1 MKEEGAGYA
10 TGKGKTLDGTGALR
24 LAKGGEAMKFER
36 GSTNQA
42 KMLASEWIKQNLH
55 EICRNVECGLPEY
68 DDRIDLWR
76 VPIKSKKSISQ
87 SIGEI
92 KINREITKIVD
103 YTEVKL
109 MLKRFH
115 LSDKTTSEGNR
126 KKGLFYPT
134 PIPNK
139 VILGD
144 SIKVLENF
152 PPDTAQLIVTS
163 PPYYNAKTEYSEYVD
178 YQEYLDF
185 LRKVIIRCHSVLSEG
200 RFFVINVSPV
210 LIKRTSRNTSS
221 KRIPIPFDV
230 HRIMDSVG
238 FDFIDDII
246 WEKPEGAGWN
256 LGRGRRFKAD
266 RQPLQYKPVTV
277 TEYVLVYRKRT
288 DKLIDWNIRNHYD
301 HQLVEDSKILGEY
314 DVTNIWKIKPGVN
327 KNHPAV
333 FPDELVEK
341 VIRYYSFKGDM
352 VLDPFGGSGT
362 VGRVAYKMGRRFM
375 LIDREP
381 NYYSLMRE
389 MLSALVDD
397 KTRIDYCAESDFM
410 EEETE

>member
-1 MKEEGAGYA
+1 MRFLLKIIRICNRIIRICIRAVKY
-10 TGKGKTLDGTGALR
+10 
-24 LAKGGEAMKFER
+24 MKFEK
-36 GSTNQA
+36 GSTNRA
-42 KMLASEWIKQNLH
+42 RELALKWLEENFE
-55 EICRNVECGLPEY
+55 EICASIDCGLPEY
-68 DDRIDLWR
+68 DDRLDVWR
-76 VPIKSKKSISQ
+76 ISVKAIKNTNISL
-87 SIGEI
+87 GEI
-92 KINREITKIVD
+92 QIDRKLTKIVD
-103 YTEVKL
+103 YTEKNL
-109 MLKRFH
+109 MLERYSK
-115 LSDKTTSEGNR
+115 LQKKSGAESR
-126 KKGLFYPT
+126 KKGLFYPA

-152 PPDTAQLIVTS
+152 PPDTAQLVITS
-163 PPYYNAKTEYSEYVD
+163 PPYFNAKTEYSEYVD

-185 LRKVIIRCHSVLSEG
+185 LRKVIVRCHTILSEG

-230 HRIMDSVG
+230 HKIMDSVG

-256 LGRGRRFKAD
+256 VGRGRRFKAD

-301 HQLVEDSKILGEY
+301 HSLVEESKILGDY
-314 DVTNIWKIKPGVN
+314 DVTNIWKIKPGIN

-333 FPDELVEK
+333 FPDELVRK
-341 VIRYYSFKGDM
+341 VIRYYSFKDDM

-362 VGRVAYKMGRRFM
+362 VGRIAYEMERRFM

-381 NYYSLMRE
+381 TYYNLMKE
-389 MLSALVDD
+389 VLSELIDGNV
-397 KTRIDYCAESDFM
+397 RVDYCTENDFIDEES
-410 EEETE
+410 E

>member
-1 MKEEGAGYA
+1 
-10 TGKGKTLDGTGALR
+10 
-24 LAKGGEAMKFER
+24 MKFEK
-36 GSTNQA
+36 GSTNRA
-42 KMLASEWIKQNLH
+42 RELALKWLEENFE
-55 EICRNVECGLPEY
+55 EICASIDCGLPEY
-68 DDRIDLWR
+68 DDRLDVWR
-76 VPIKSKKSISQ
+76 ISVKAIKNTNISL
-87 SIGEI
+87 GEI
-92 KINREITKIVD
+92 QIDRKLTKIVD
-103 YTEVKL
+103 YTEKNL
-109 MLKRFH
+109 MLERYSK
-115 LSDKTTSEGNR
+115 LQKKSGAESR
-126 KKGLFYPT
+126 KKGLFYPA

-152 PPDTAQLIVTS
+152 PPDTAQLVITS
-163 PPYYNAKTEYSEYVD
+163 PPYFNAKTEYSEYVD

-185 LRKVIIRCHSVLSEG
+185 LRKVIVRCHTILSEG

-230 HRIMDSVG
+230 HKIMDSVG

-256 LGRGRRFKAD
+256 VGRGRRFKAD

-301 HQLVEDSKILGEY
+301 HSLVEESKILGDY
-314 DVTNIWKIKPGVN
+314 DVTNIWKIKPGIN

-333 FPDELVEK
+333 FPDELVRK
-341 VIRYYSFKGDM
+341 VIRYYSFKDDM

-362 VGRVAYKMGRRFM
+362 VGRIAYEMERRFM

-381 NYYSLMRE
+381 TYYNLMKE
-389 MLSALVDD
+389 VLSELIDGNV
-397 KTRIDYCAESDFM
+397 RVDYCTENDFIDEES
-410 EEETE
+410 E

>member
-1 MKEEGAGYA
+1 
-10 TGKGKTLDGTGALR
+10 
-24 LAKGGEAMKFER
+24 MKFEK
-36 GSTNQA
+36 GSTNRA
-42 KMLASEWIKQNLH
+42 RELALKWLEENFE
-55 EICRNVECGLPEY
+55 EICASIDCGLPEY
-68 DDRIDLWR
+68 DDRLDVWR
-76 VPIKSKKSISQ
+76 ISVKAIKNTNISL
-87 SIGEI
+87 GEI
-92 KINREITKIVD
+92 QIDRKLTKIVD
-103 YTEVKL
+103 YTEKNL
-109 MLKRFH
+109 MLERYSK
-115 LSDKTTSEGNR
+115 LQKKSGAESR
-126 KKGLFYPT
+126 KKGLFYPA

-152 PPDTAQLIVTS
+152 PPDTAQLVITS
-163 PPYYNAKTEYSEYVD
+163 PPYFNAKTEYSEYVD

-185 LRKVIIRCHSVLSEG
+185 LRKVIVRCHTILSEG

-230 HRIMDSVG
+230 HKIMDSVG

-256 LGRGRRFKAD
+256 VGRGRRFKAD

-301 HQLVEDSKILGEY
+301 HSLVEESKILGDY
-314 DVTNIWKIKPGVN
+314 DVTNIGKIKPGIN

-333 FPDELVEK
+333 FPDELVRK
-341 VIRYYSFKGDM
+341 VIRYYSFKDDM

-362 VGRVAYKMGRRFM
+362 VGRIAYEMERRFM

-381 NYYSLMRE
+381 TYYNLMKE
-389 MLSALVDD
+389 VLSELIDGNV
-397 KTRIDYCAESDFM
+397 RVDYCTENDFIDEES
-410 EEETE
+410 E

>member
-1 MKEEGAGYA
+1 
-10 TGKGKTLDGTGALR
+10 
-24 LAKGGEAMKFER
+24 MKFEK
-36 GSTNQA
+36 GSTNKA
-42 KMLASEWIKQNLH
+42 REIAMAWINQNLGD
-55 EICRNVECGLPEY
+55 INKKVECGLPEY
-68 DDRIDLWR
+68 DDRLDVWR
-76 VPIKSKKSISQ
+76 ISVKSSKDAS

-92 KINREITKIVD
+92 HINRDITKIVD
-103 YTEVKL
+103 YTDVKL
-109 MLKRFH
+109 MRERLDK
-115 LSDKTTSEGNR
+115 SKKKTTTQSR
-126 KKGLFYPT
+126 KNSLFYPA

-185 LRKVIIRCHSVLSEG
+185 LRKVIVRCHAVLSEG
-200 RFFVINVSPV
+200 RFFVINISPV

-256 LGRGRRFKAD
+256 IGRGRRFKAD

-288 DKLIDWNIRNHYD
+288 EKLIDWNIRNHYNHD
-301 HQLVEDSKILGEY
+301 LVENSKILGDY

-333 FPDELVEK
+333 FPDELVRK
-341 VIRYYSFKGDM
+341 IIRYYSFKDDL

-362 VGRVAYKMGRRFM
+362 VGRVAYEMERRFL

-381 NYYSLMRE
+381 TYYELMKTSLSKIVEPNVR
-389 MLSALVDD
+389 V
-397 KTRIDYCAESDFM
+397 DYCTEHDFID
-410 EEETE
+410 EEEE

>member
-1 MKEEGAGYA
+1 MN
-10 TGKGKTLDGTGALR
+10 
-24 LAKGGEAMKFER
+24 FER
-36 GSTNQA
+36 GSTNIVRG
-42 KMLASEWIKQNLH
+42 LAEEWINNNLS
-55 EICRNVECGLPEY
+55 EISNKIDCGLPEY
-68 DDRIDLWR
+68 DDRLKVWR
-76 VPIKSKKSISQ
+76 VSIKPVQGVSTL
-87 SIGEI
+87 GEI
-92 KINREITKIVD
+92 QVDKNMTKIVNFTD
-103 YTEVKL
+103 RNLVFDRFDKESKKAPNTQN
-109 MLKRFH
+109 KR
-115 LSDKTTSEGNR
+115 
-126 KKGLFYPT
+126 KGLFFPA

-185 LRKVIIRCHSVLSEG
+185 LRKVFIRCHYVLSEG
-200 RFFVINVSPV
+200 RFIVINVSPV

-221 KRIPIPFDV
+221 KRIPIPFDI
-230 HRIMDSVG
+230 HRILDSIG

-256 LGRGRRFKAD
+256 VGRGRRFKAD

-301 HQLVEDSKILGEY
+301 RKLVEESKINGEY
-314 DVTNIWKIKPGVN
+314 DVTNIWRISPSTN
-327 KNHPAV
+327 KRHPAV
-333 FPDELVEK
+333 FPDELVRRI
-341 VIRYYSFKGDM
+341 IRYYSFKGDM

-362 VGRVAYKMGRRFM
+362 VGRVAYEMGRRFL
-375 LIDREP
+375 LIDKEP
-381 NYYSLMRE
+381 SYYDLMKE
-389 MLSALVDD
+389 TISELVNDD
-397 KTRIDYCAESDFM
+397 ARVDYSIENNLD
-410 EEETE
+410 EE